1 VARQVEGVHADPWR
15 TSRPMSFA
23 ATHLAA
29 TASFNNIYD
38 ESAVAFNIV
47 CGSRHQIHLQVGA

>member
-1 VARQVEGVHADPWR
+1 MANQMAYLKTNIVV
-15 TSRPMSFA
+15 

-29 TASFNNIYD
+29 MASFNNIYD

-47 CGSRHQIHLQVGA
+47 GDNHHQIHLQVGA

>member
-1 VARQVEGVHADPWR
+1 MCVLIPGEPDGI
-15 TSRPMSFA
+15 SRPTSFA

-38 ESAVAFNIV
+38 KSAAAFNIV
-47 CGSRHQIHLQVGA
+47 RGNRHQIHLQVGA

>member
-1 VARQVEGVHADPWR
+1 M
-15 TSRPMSFA
+15 TFA

-38 ESAVAFNIV
+38 KSAAAFNIV
-47 CGSRHQIHLQVGA
+47 RGNRHQIHLQVGA